1 MNTDPLVSVVIPTL
15 PRRKEVLQRALHS
28 VKKQT
33 YSNIEVITETGGNNA
48 CEARNLAIHRANGDF
63 IAFLDD
69 DDTWEQTKIEKQ
81 VTHMLKNPECPLVIH
96 WSNDLRVGDG
106 RINKPPRI
114 IPFRELIKGFQLS
127 STSSYMVRKAVLDEI
142 EREYEHIYDAQF
154 PSGQEYDLALRI
166 TKKFGAIHCIP
177 EALMTQ
183 YKTAGQIS
191 ENWGNKIRTQ
201 FLFMQKW
208 GQYYSL
214 IDYIKRI
221 GVAGLFFGGFFLG
234 DKIMYLI
241 NFAKKRFEE

>member
-15 PRRKEVLQRALHS
+15 PKRKEVLQRALAS

-48 CEARNLAIHRANGDF
+48 CEARNLAIQRANGDF

-69 DDTWEQTKIEKQ
+69 DDTWEPTKIEKQ
-81 VTHMLKNPECPLVIH
+81 VNYLQNNKLCPLVIH

-106 RINKPPRI
+106 RINKPPRRI
-114 IPFRELIKGFQLS
+114 AFKDLLKGFQLS

-142 EREYEHIYDAQF
+142 ERENEHIYDAQF

-166 TKKFGAIHCIP
+166 SKQFGDIHCIP

-183 YKTAGQIS
+183 YKTDGQIS

-201 FLFMQKW
+201 FLFMHKW
-208 GQYYSL
+208 GSHYSI
-214 IDYIKRI
+214 IDYIKRL
-221 GVAGLFFGGFFLG
+221 GVAGLFFLGFLIG
-234 DKIMYLI
+234 DKIMYPI